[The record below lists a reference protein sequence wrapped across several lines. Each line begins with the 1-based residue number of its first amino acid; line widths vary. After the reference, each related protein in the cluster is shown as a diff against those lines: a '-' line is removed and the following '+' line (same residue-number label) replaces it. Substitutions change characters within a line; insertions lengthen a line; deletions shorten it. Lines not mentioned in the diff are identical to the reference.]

1 MLQSWVEVPAR
12 ACPRSSHPLE
22 KTPETSEQTYPLL
35 YRVPK
40 TENMMQEDL
49 SVRKLHKVLEDMRLR
64 ISVSRKCSGYG
75 YGDE

>member
-1 MLQSWVEVPAR
+1 MPKIFA
-12 ACPRSSHPLE
+12 PIG
-22 KTPETSEQTYPLL
+22 KTPETSEQTYPFL

-40 TENMMQEDL
+40 TENWMQEDL
-49 SVRKLHKVLEDMRLR
+49 SVRKLHKVLETMRLR